1 MASAEVVAPE
11 AVRSS
16 PELAA
21 DSNTGPDPDQADSLP
36 SFTPVSGAGGATSIS
51 LESNKTNGA
60 GVDEAEI
67 A

>member
-21 DSNTGPDPDQADSLP
+21 DSNKAPDPDQADSLP
-36 SFTPVSGAGGATSIS
+36 SFTPNSGAGGATLIS
-51 LESNKTNGA
+51 LVSDKPNGA